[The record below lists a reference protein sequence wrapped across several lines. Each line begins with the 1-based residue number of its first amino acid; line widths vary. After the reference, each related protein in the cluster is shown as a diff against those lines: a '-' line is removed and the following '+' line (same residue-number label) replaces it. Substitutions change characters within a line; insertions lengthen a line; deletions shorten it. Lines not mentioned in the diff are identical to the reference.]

1 MEELNDFIEV
11 GKITK
16 KIKEE
21 SKKLIIPGQPLED
34 IAETIEQM
42 ILDEGLGLAFPCNIS
57 INEVAAHDT
66 PKTNDPRELTENDVV
81 KIDFG
86 ATLNR
91 AISDTAYTID
101 LTGKYEKLVKA
112 SEAGFKRAVEIIKPG
127 IKISEVGEV
136 IEKEIKSYGFKPISN
151 LTGHMIK
158 RGLLHAGI
166 DVPNVK
172 NNIQYEFKEGDIFAI
187 EPFATTGSGVVADTD
202 EVEIFSLN
210 VPKPVRSRQA
220 RNILEYIIKEKEFLP
235 FSIRELNKVFKSRLL
250 VASALREMIESKI
263 LIAYPVLKDTGK
275 GIVSQ
280 YENTILIT
288 EKGNKILT

>member
-1 MEELNDFIEV
+1 MNEDFIEV

-21 SKKLIIPGQPLED
+21 SKKLIIPHQPLLD

-42 ILDEGLGLAFPCNIS
+42 ILDEGLELAFPCNIS

-66 PKTNDPRELTENDVV
+66 PKTNDERELSENDVV

-86 ATLNR
+86 ASLNK

-101 LTGKYEKLVKA
+101 LTGKHEKLLKA
-112 SEAGFKRAVEIIKPG
+112 SEEAFWNAIKAIKPG
-127 IKISEVGEV
+127 VKISEIGGI
-136 IEKEIKSYGFKPISN
+136 IEDTIKSYGFKPISN

-166 DVPNVK
+166 DVPNVR
-172 NNIQYEFKEGDIFAI
+172 NGIDYEFKEGDIFAI
-187 EPFATTGSGVVADTD
+187 EPFATTGSGVVGDSD

-210 VPKPVRSRQA
+210 LPRPVRSRQA
-220 RNILEYIIKEKEFLP
+220 RNILEYIIENKEFLP
-235 FSIRELNKVFKSRLL
+235 FSIRELNKQFKSRLL
-250 VASALREMIESKI
+250 VASALRELVEAQV
-263 LIAYPVLKDTGK
+263 LIAYPILKDTGK

-280 YENTILIT
+280 YENTIMVT
-288 EKGNKILT
+288 EKGAKVLTE